1 MVQTTSVIVLKI
13 LIQKLN
19 IQKVG
24 VAKVAWVSL
33 MTLLPNKEV
42 YSEKGIDTCDNDRT
56 CMPFLI

>member
-24 VAKVAWVSL
+24 VAKVAWVSYFIML
-33 MTLLPNKEV
+33 THYVRGGCWSDGNR
-42 YSEKGIDTCDNDRT
+42 G
-56 CMPFLI
+56 